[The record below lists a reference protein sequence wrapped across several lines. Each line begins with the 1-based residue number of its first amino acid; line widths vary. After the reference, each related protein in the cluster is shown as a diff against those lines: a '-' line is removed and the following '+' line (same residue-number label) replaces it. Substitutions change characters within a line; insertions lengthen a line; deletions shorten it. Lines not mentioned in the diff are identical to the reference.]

1 MPQTH
6 QNPQPQVIEL
16 GSQRVQQGL
25 GFVEMRRGSVY
36 SLVSQGLRALMGLD
50 RMLWG
55 FTGVSWDLT
64 GVSDRIELPAVQP

>member
-1 MPQTH
+1 M
-6 QNPQPQVIEL
+6 
-16 GSQRVQQGL
+16 QQGL